1 MPVGPGK
8 YDDLCTYVREEA
20 EAEGVLLIVI
30 NGNKGHG
37 FSCQAL
43 EYMAGA
49 IPDFL
54 ETVAKELRGDLN

>member
-1 MPVGPGK
+1 MTT
-8 YDDLCTYVREEA
+8 CVRMCGRKP